1 MFRLLCVNVPS
12 DAWNILGRMATWKEP
27 TNQVE
32 FSNCFKEYM
41 NSGTT
46 AAGLAIVECQRKAQ

>member
-1 MFRLLCVNVPS
+1 
-12 DAWNILGRMATWKEP
+12 MALWKAS
-27 TNQVE
+27 TKQVE

-41 NSGTT
+41 NSGTA